1 MKRRKIYYV
10 PGMISL
16 IFLPVLCVWYLNEH
30 KNVERCIDIVFP
42 QRYSPINDHRFD
54 TTSLSLPENKR
65 KYINYKLTGN
75 IANDRATLDSFNL
88 KLLNIFKN
96 KDTKTGLHINIK
108 DSAKYISMIE
118 IIDICKK
125 DSFWPA
131 YFFYDNEFWYFHREW
146 NDSIKKVIKDR
157 LKNSESNSYSDFL
170 VSDVVYIK
178 PELPFWENNSLL
190 SNSLKLWPFFIIYI
204 LFSIISILYIK
215 NKQLN
220 NMNALINTDFHF
232 DGQTNVYHGK
242 VRDVYTV
249 KNDLLVMVATDRI
262 SAFDVVLPKGIPY
275 KGQMLNQIAAKFLDA
290 TADIVPNWKL
300 ASPDPMVTVGLRC
313 EGYPVEMIVRGY
325 LCGSAWR
332 TYKSGVREICGVK
345 IPDGMRENQRFP
357 QPIITPT
364 TKAELG
370 RHDEDITR
378 EEILSQGLVSKDEYE
393 MLEKYTMA
401 LFFRGTEMAAARGLI
416 LVDTKYE
423 FGRRDGKIYLIDEI
437 HTPDSSRY
445 FYADSYQQLFEKGEA
460 QKQLSKEFVREWLME
475 NGFQG
480 KDGQQVPEMTPEI
493 VAGISERYIELFE
506 NISGEA
512 FDKADIADI
521 KTRIKNNVVDYLKT
535 V

>member
-1 MKRRKIYYV
+1 
-10 PGMISL
+10 
-16 IFLPVLCVWYLNEH
+16 
-30 KNVERCIDIVFP
+30 
-42 QRYSPINDHRFD
+42 
-54 TTSLSLPENKR
+54 
-65 KYINYKLTGN
+65 
-75 IANDRATLDSFNL
+75 
-88 KLLNIFKN
+88 
-96 KDTKTGLHINIK
+96 
-108 DSAKYISMIE
+108 
-118 IIDICKK
+118 
-125 DSFWPA
+125 
-131 YFFYDNEFWYFHREW
+131 
-146 NDSIKKVIKDR
+146 
-157 LKNSESNSYSDFL
+157 
-170 VSDVVYIK
+170 
-178 PELPFWENNSLL
+178 
-190 SNSLKLWPFFIIYI
+190 
-204 LFSIISILYIK
+204 
-215 NKQLN
+215 
-220 NMNALINTDFHF
+220 MNALTNTDFHF
-232 DGQTNVYHGK
+232 DGQTKVYHGK

-378 EEILSQGLVSKDEYE
+378 DEILSQGLVSVEEYE
-393 MLEKYTMA
+393 MLEKYTME
-401 LFFRGTEMAAARGLI
+401 LFLRGTEIAAKRGLI

-445 FYADSYQQLFEKGEA
+445 FYADSYQELFEKGEA

-480 KDGQQVPEMTPEI
+480 KDGQTVPEMTPEI

-506 NISGEA
+506 NISGES

-521 KTRIKNNVVDYLKT
+521 STRIEKNVVEYLKT